1 MLTDDELFEKCIN
14 GDDIIPSNTIKT
26 DKTIKGQYIIG
37 EASLYFLFSHSL
49 KKPLNVIGSKYAAV
63 NIAEINN
70 TIGIK

>member
-1 MLTDDELFEKCIN
+1 MPYFFSKYEL
-14 GDDIIPSNTIKT
+14 GIP
-26 DKTIKGQYIIG
+26 
-37 EASLYFLFSHSL
+37 SLYFLFSHSL